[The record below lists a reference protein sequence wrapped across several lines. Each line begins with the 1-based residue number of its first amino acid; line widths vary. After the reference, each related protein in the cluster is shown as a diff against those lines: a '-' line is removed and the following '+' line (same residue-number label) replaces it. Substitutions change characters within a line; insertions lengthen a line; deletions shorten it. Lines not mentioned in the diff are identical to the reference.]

1 LARNLREFGRNDY
14 FYSVFTEFPKMKK
27 YSSLLILLLITAA
40 TTFGQYR
47 KANVYE
53 LAVDADLIL
62 RGTITEVKGG
72 NITLAVDGIVAG
84 EYADASITVKRF
96 KNYKLVK
103 RWGKYMEKEELFLFL
118 QQDGSDWNI
127 MGLGGEGEKLIEAA
141 EVYLDSRGE
150 GVKNRFSYYDRLVEG
165 NIYAEKVPLA
175 EFEAAVED
183 IRDCIDLTWKEVV
196 TKDGEAWKEPIVKFS
211 CDDKALD
218 AYRAQSWVH
227 DEMLKTA
234 EKAVAE

>member
-1 LARNLREFGRNDY
+1 
-14 FYSVFTEFPKMKK
+14 MKK
-27 YSSLLILLLITAA
+27 LSSLLLLLLITAA

-47 KANVYE
+47 KMNVYE

-72 NITLAVDGIVAG
+72 NITLSVDGVMAG
-84 EYADASITVKRF
+84 DFADASITVKRF

-103 RWGKYMEKEELFLFL
+103 RWGKYTEKEQLFLFL
-118 QQDGSDWNI
+118 EQDDSEWKI

-141 EVYLDSRGE
+141 DVYLDSRGE

-165 NIYAEKVPLA
+165 NIYAEKIPLE
-175 EFEAAVED
+175 EFGAAVTD
-183 IRDCIDLTWKEVV
+183 IRDCIDLSYKEVV

-211 CDDKALD
+211 CDGKALD

-227 DEMLKTA
+227 DEILKTA